1 MCHTDLYLLS
11 ACGQMRLW
19 TLLTPHFSVC
29 RLFAAFTV
37 IFRCATVTA
46 HVSRDSDCHFE
57 LVNFHFFN
65 KRVHDCAIF
74 GVHLHFE
81 AQIKLSFCIATQF
94 GVFFFFFLLQPNC
107 FRSRFSHFSYCFD
120 IKFACSSRL
129 LPRICAFLTNKGL
142 LHMQINPPH

>member
-81 AQIKLSFCIATQF
+81 AQIKLSFCIATHF
-94 GVFFFFFLLQPNC
+94 GVFFFFFVATKLLS
-107 FRSRFSHFSYCFD
+107 FTFF
-120 IKFACSSRL
+120 
-129 LPRICAFLTNKGL
+129 AFLL
-142 LHMQINPPH
+142 LFRHKVRMFVAIITAHLRISYK